1 MGMLWSD
8 RSRCAV
14 LDLCV
19 VVAVMV
25 TVLLV
30 LGGPPSASGQYLEQR
45 EPGSSCY
52 GGFDLFFVL
61 DKSGSV
67 QHHWNEIY
75 YFVEHLAHKF
85 ISPQLRMSFIV
96 FSTEGRIL
104 MRLTADREKIHS
116 GLQLLAGV
124 APGGDTFMHKGL
136 TLASE
141 QIYYATGDGYRIASV
156 IIALTDGE
164 LRETQFDLASREAQ
178 RSRQLGAT
186 VYCVG
191 VKDFNETQLA
201 TIADSK
207 DHVFPV
213 NDGFQALQ
221 GVIDSI
227 LKRSCIE
234 ILAVE
239 PDSICAGEVFQ
250 VVVRGNGFLHARNVD
265 QILCSF
271 RINDTVTLMKRPL
284 VIEDTYLLCPAP
296 VLQEE
301 GTTATLY
308 VSMNNGLSFISSAV
322 TIRAEACVSIAPPP
336 HPPPPPPAPPS
347 PSPSTP
353 PPPPPSSTTTTTTTT
368 TTATLSTTT
377 STSAATTLASLHPLH
392 PHRDSDGTYLVIALL
407 ILLLILA
414 MALLWWFWPLCCT
427 VIIHEVPPPVLED
440 SSEDEEDDGAYPKK
454 NWPTVDAS
462 YYGGRGVGGIK
473 RMEVRWGD
481 KGSTEEGAKLELA
494 KNARVKMPEQE
505 YEYPPATR
513 TLNNGRRKPIRHNK
527 WYSPIKGKIDALWVW
542 LRRGY
547 DRVSVMRPQ
556 PGEKGRCISFSRVK
570 SYPPPRYPV
579 VYNLP
584 STPVYT
590 LPHAY
595 SPPAPQGKLPPTP
608 CLTPTPNVAL
618 PPLPSTLPPNT
629 ISPPPYSSPAPI
641 RELPSTSACL
651 PPPPAPPSPPLPPS
665 PMATLPPPPQAP
677 PPGRAPPP
685 TRPPPRPSS

>member
-1 MGMLWSD
+1 MPGFWLD
-8 RSRCAV
+8 RARCA

-19 VVAVMV
+19 LAAV
-25 TVLLV
+25 LAS
-30 LGGPPSASGQYLEQR
+30 GCSGQYLERR

-75 YFVEHLAHKF
+75 YFVDHLAHKF

-104 MRLTADREKIHS
+104 MRLTADRDKIRA
-116 GLQLLAGV
+116 GLEELARV
-124 APGGDTFMHKGL
+124 QPGGDTFMHKGL

-141 QIYYATGDGYRIASV
+141 QIYYATGDGYRTASV

-164 LRETQFDLASREAQ
+164 LRETQFDLASREAS

-239 PDSICAGEVFQ
+239 PSNICAGEVFQ
-250 VVVRGNGFLHARNVD
+250 VVVSGNGFLHARNVE

-271 RINDTVTLMKRPL
+271 RINDTVTMMKRPL

-308 VSMNNGLSFISSAV
+308 VSMNNGLSFISSSV
-322 TIRAEACVSIAPPP
+322 TIRAEACA
-336 HPPPPPPAPPS
+336 
-347 PSPSTP
+347 
-353 PPPPPSSTTTTTTTT
+353 
-368 TTATLSTTT
+368 
-377 STSAATTLASLHPLH
+377 
-392 PHRDSDGTYLVIALL
+392 DGTFLVLALL
-407 ILLLILA
+407 ILLLLLA

-427 VIIHEVPPPVLED
+427 VIIHEAPPPVMED
-440 SSEDEEDDGAYPKK
+440 SSDDEDSAYPKK

-473 RMEVRWGD
+473 RMEVR
-481 KGSTEEGAKLELA
+481 
-494 KNARVKMPEQE
+494 
-505 YEYPPATR
+505 
-513 TLNNGRRKPIRHNK
+513 
-527 WYSPIKGKIDALWVW
+527 GKIDALWVW

-579 VYNLP
+579 VYNHP

-590 LPHAY
+590 LPHSY
-595 SPPAPQGKLPPTP
+595 SPPAPQGKLPPSPCTP
-608 CLTPTPNVAL
+608 PTPTSTL
-618 PPLPSTLPPNT
+618 PPLPSTPPPNT
-629 ISPPPYSSPAPI
+629 ITPPSHMPPPM
-641 RELPSTSACL
+641 RELPPNSACL
-651 PPPPAPPSPPLPPS
+651 PPPPAPPSPIGS
-665 PMATLPPPPQAP
+665 LPPPPQAS

-685 TRPPPRPSS
+685 TRPPPRPSC